1 MTFRAPQPL
10 TESHLPIPLLS
21 AQGQSFGEHVG
32 WIATDA
38 AAAAA
43 AAVEPAVAA
52 VLEQPVERIV
62 GSATA

>member
-1 MTFRAPQPL
+1 VTFRAPQPL

-43 AAVEPAVAA
+43 AVEPAVAA